1 MIHEETSN
9 IKHYTLI
16 RASRQWESVVGYFSS
31 ETLEVP
37 AAADVGGEWLLSRLV
52 QAKPVKKLQLNKCL

>member
-1 MIHEETSN
+1 M
-9 IKHYTLI
+9 
-16 RASRQWESVVGYFSS
+16 GYFSS

-52 QAKPVKKLQLNKCL
+52 QAKPVKKVQLNKSLIGNSAGSHVSNYRSVY